1 MTLNLD
7 QNSLKHALARGMV
20 VVMNAKCSIEYNGR
34 ASSKASEAWRLVII
48 KPDGSLLVHSNES
61 YQPLNWQPPGSRVYI
76 SDSQIIAI
84 RHRPH
89 ERISKEN

>member
-1 MTLNLD
+1 MTQGIDSNGLR
-7 QNSLKHALARGMV
+7 HTLARGMV
-20 VVMNAKCSIEYNGR
+20 VVMNAKCTIEYSGR
-34 ASSKASEAWRLVII
+34 ASSKAGEAWKLVII